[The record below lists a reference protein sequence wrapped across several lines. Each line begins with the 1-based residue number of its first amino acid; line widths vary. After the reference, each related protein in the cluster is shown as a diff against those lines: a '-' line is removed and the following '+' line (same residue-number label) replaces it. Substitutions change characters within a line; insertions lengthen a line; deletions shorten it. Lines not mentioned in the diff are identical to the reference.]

1 MKAIIDAAYNA
12 IKRRH
17 NNIPQETLP
26 LEVTETAPAGKAKTG
41 AKQRGPRSIRF
52 AKCPLCLADKPTGV
66 IQSADGSEVFRDHNK
81 VLNSGMRLQ
90 CSGSGRVAPEES
102 S

>member
-1 MKAIIDAAYNA
+1 MKILDAAYNA

-26 LEVTETAPAGKAKTG
+26 LELVEITVTAKAKTD

-52 AKCPLCLADKPTGV
+52 AVCPSCRADRPTGV
-66 IQSADGSEVFRDHNK
+66 IRMSDGSEVFRDHNK
-81 VLNSGMRLQ
+81 VLHGGARVP
-90 CSGSGRVAPEES
+90 CSGSAKVAPEAAS
-102 S
+102 

>member
-1 MKAIIDAAYNA
+1 MKAILDAAYNA

-26 LEVTETAPAGKAKTG
+26 LVVAETTPTGNTKTG

-52 AKCPLCLADKPTGV
+52 TKFPHCLADKATGV
-66 IQSADGSEVFRDHNK
+66 IQASDGSEVFRDHNK

-90 CSGSGRVAPEES
+90 CSGSGKVAPDA
-102 S
+102 